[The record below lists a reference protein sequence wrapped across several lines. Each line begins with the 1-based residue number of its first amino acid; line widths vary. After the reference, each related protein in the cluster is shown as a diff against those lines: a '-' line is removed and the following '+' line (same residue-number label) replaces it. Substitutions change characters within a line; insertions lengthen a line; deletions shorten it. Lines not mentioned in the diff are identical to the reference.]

1 MYWSRTGS
9 IFEILLWLLMGGLW
23 SLGGWLIVAQA
34 FQLRSRERLMAGFAV
49 GLLSFITLANLLA
62 HILPLTVAFW
72 TAAAMVFGLGVVLL
86 LASWRSGWAWS
97 PLEDLKSSW
106 RQVLALFLLTVVF
119 EMIGRGLALFDDY
132 LHMPLVSVMAAGE
145 IPPRFYLDPSK
156 PMSYHYGLQVLAA
169 SLARLGGLFP
179 WSAWDLSKALA
190 IALTLLLG
198 YLWVR
203 RLLHNTRAASLG
215 SFLFAFAGGA
225 RWLLLLVPTGLL
237 VWMSNSVQLSN
248 SAIVTA
254 PDLISALARPWV
266 IEGGGPFPFP
276 FAFHNGIFI
285 PVIFMLGSSGA
296 MPFFTTL
303 LLLLLADRH
312 RFSMAS
318 VAIFSLIFASLA
330 LSAEH
335 LFVFL
340 WVGIALAGS
349 AAILIKRRSQA
360 PVSNQLW
367 LPWGAILAIS
377 GVLSAFQGGYLTEAA
392 HNLLLRLQGAQI
404 PQGPYD
410 YFYFNLRLPPGLNS
424 AHLGDL
430 SLLNLP
436 QFFVLLAELGPALL
450 LIPTAL
456 WYAWR
461 GLRRQDWLLAGLG
474 ACSALSIVIPTFFS
488 YGFERSATRLPATAL
503 WIWVLLAFPPLW
515 ARYRKAHQA
524 GRFWLGL
531 GYGSLVF
538 GGAVIFAV
546 QMTAIPAPQLT
557 YFANS
562 TDAKMSSALWNRLPP
577 GALVF
582 DKYPWR
588 AVTLFG
594 QPTVAYEDV
603 YQALPQ
609 WTDLAEHPD
618 PLKIAAA
625 GYDFFYLDFHWWDN
639 MTPEQRTA
647 FRQPCVRTFAEVK
660 PADGDFRRLLDL
672 RACRNQDRLFH

>member
-9 IFEILLWLLMGGLW
+9 LLEILLWLLMGSLW
-23 SLGGWLIVAQA
+23 SVGGWLVAAQA
-34 FQLRSRERLMAGFAV
+34 FQLRSRERLLAGFAL
-49 GLLSFITLANLLA
+49 GLLSFITLSNLLA
-62 HILPLTVAFW
+62 HILPLTIAFW
-72 TAAAMVFGLGVVLL
+72 SASLLVFALGAVLS
-86 LASWRSGWAWS
+86 LAGRLSRPAWS
-97 PLEDLKSSW
+97 PLEDLRGAW
-106 RQVLALFLLTVVF
+106 RQVLALLLLTLGF
-119 EMIGRGLALFDDY
+119 ELIGRGLAIFDDY

-145 IPPRFYLDPSK
+145 IPPRFYLNPSE

-169 SLARLGGLFP
+169 SLVRLGGLFP

-198 YLWVR
+198 YLWIR
-203 RLLHNTRAASLG
+203 RLLQNARAASLG
-215 SFLFAFAGGA
+215 SFLFTFAGGA

-248 SAIVTA
+248 SATFSA
-254 PDLISALARPWV
+254 PDLVTALARPWI
-266 IEGGGPFPFP
+266 IEGSGPYPFP
-276 FAFHNGIFI
+276 FAFHNGIFV
-285 PVIFMLGSSGA
+285 PVFFVLGSTGA

-303 LLLLLADRH
+303 LLLLLGHHH
-312 RFSMAS
+312 RFTLGS

-340 WVGIALAGS
+340 WIGIFLAGLT
-349 AAILIKRRSQA
+349 AFLLNRRLHSPRTAQ
-360 PVSNQLW
+360 
-367 LPWGAILAIS
+367 PWRPWVAILAIS
-377 GVLSAFQGGYLTEAA
+377 GGLSAFQGGYLTEAF
-392 HNLLLRLQGAQI
+392 HGVLLRLQGVQV

-410 YFYFNLRLPPGLNS
+410 YFYFSLRMPPGLNS

-430 SLLNLP
+430 SFLNPP
-436 QFFVLLAELGPALL
+436 QLFVLLAELGPALL
-450 LIPTAL
+450 LFPTAL
-456 WYAWR
+456 WFAWR
-461 GLRRQDWLLAGLG
+461 GLHRQDWLLAGLG
-474 ACSALSIVIPTFFS
+474 ACSALSILIPTFFR

-503 WIWVLLAFPPLW
+503 WIWVLLAFSPLW
-515 ARYRKAHQA
+515 LRYRKTHRT
-524 GRFWLGL
+524 GRLWLSL

-538 GGAVIFAV
+538 GGIIIFAV

-562 TDAKMSSALWNRLPP
+562 TDAQMSSALWNRLPP

-594 QPTVAYEDV
+594 QPTVAYVDV

-618 PLKIAAA
+618 PVKIAKA
-625 GYDFFYLDFHWWDN
+625 GYDFYYLDFHTWDS
-639 MTPEQRTA
+639 MTPGQRSA
-647 FRQPCVRTFAEVK
+647 FRQSCVHTFAEVK

-672 RACRNQDRLFH
+672 RPCHK

>member
-9 IFEILLWLLMGGLW
+9 LLEILLWLLMGSLW
-23 SLGGWLIVAQA
+23 SVGGWLVAAQA
-34 FQLRSRERLMAGFAV
+34 FQLRSRERLLAGFAL
-49 GLLSFITLANLLA
+49 GLLSFITLSNLLA
-62 HILPLTVAFW
+62 HILPLTIAFW
-72 TAAAMVFGLGVVLL
+72 SASLLVFALGTVLSL
-86 LASWRSGWAWS
+86 TGWLTRPAWS
-97 PLEDLKSSW
+97 PLEDLRGAW
-106 RQVLALFLLTVVF
+106 RQVLALLLLTLGF
-119 EMIGRGLALFDDY
+119 ELIGRGLAIFDDY

-145 IPPRFYLDPSK
+145 IPPRFYLNPSE

-169 SLARLGGLFP
+169 SLVRLGGLFP

-198 YLWVR
+198 YLWIR
-203 RLLHNTRAASLG
+203 RLLQNARAASLG
-215 SFLFAFAGGA
+215 SFLFTFAGGA

-248 SAIVTA
+248 SATFSA
-254 PDLISALARPWV
+254 PDLITALARPWI
-266 IEGGGPFPFP
+266 IEGSGPYPFP
-276 FAFHNGIFI
+276 FAFHNGIFV
-285 PVIFMLGSSGA
+285 PVFFVLGSTGA

-303 LLLLLADRH
+303 LLLLLGHHH
-312 RFSMAS
+312 RFTLGS
-318 VAIFSLIFASLA
+318 VAIFSLILASLA

-340 WVGIALAGS
+340 WIGIFLAGLT
-349 AAILIKRRSQA
+349 AFLLNRRLHSPRTAQ
-360 PVSNQLW
+360 
-367 LPWGAILAIS
+367 PWRPWVAILAIS
-377 GVLSAFQGGYLTEAA
+377 GGLSAFQGGYLTEAF
-392 HNLLLRLQGAQI
+392 HGVLLRLQGVQV

-410 YFYFNLRLPPGLNS
+410 YFYFSLRMPPGLNS

-430 SLLNLP
+430 SFLNPP
-436 QFFVLLAELGPALL
+436 QLFVLLAELGPALL
-450 LIPTAL
+450 LFPTAL
-456 WYAWR
+456 WFAWR
-461 GLRRQDWLLAGLG
+461 GLHRQDWLLAGLG
-474 ACSALSIVIPTFFS
+474 ACSALSILIPTFFR

-503 WIWVLLAFPPLW
+503 WIWVLLAFSPLW
-515 ARYRKAHQA
+515 LRYRKTHRT
-524 GRFWLGL
+524 GRLWLSL

-538 GGAVIFAV
+538 GGIIIFAV

-562 TDAKMSSALWNRLPP
+562 TDAQMSSALWNRLPP

-594 QPTVAYEDV
+594 QPTVAYVDV

-618 PLKIAAA
+618 PVKIAKA
-625 GYDFFYLDFHWWDN
+625 GYDFYYLDFHTWDS
-639 MTPEQRTA
+639 MTPGQRSA
-647 FRQPCVRTFAEVK
+647 FRQSCVHTFAEVK

-672 RACRNQDRLFH
+672 RPCRK

>member
-9 IFEILLWLLMGGLW
+9 LLEILLWLLMSGLW
-23 SLGGWLIVAQA
+23 SLGGWLVAARA
-34 FQLRSRERLMAGFAV
+34 FQLRSRERLMAGFAL

-62 HILPLTVAFW
+62 HLLPLTVAFW
-72 TAAAMVFGLGVVLL
+72 AASLVVFALGAVLL
-86 LASWRSGWAWS
+86 LASRRSTPAWS
-97 PLEDLKSSW
+97 PLEDLKGAW
-106 RQVLALFLLTVVF
+106 RQVLALLLLTLVF
-119 EMIGRGLALFDDY
+119 EMIGRGLAIFDDY
-132 LHMPLVSVMAAGE
+132 LHIPLVSVMAAGE

-169 SLARLGGLFP
+169 SLVRLGGLFP

-190 IALTLLLG
+190 IALTLSLG
-198 YLWVR
+198 FLWVR
-203 RLLHNTRAASLG
+203 RLLHNPRAASLG
-215 SFLFAFAGGA
+215 SFLFTFAGGA

-237 VWMSNSVQLSN
+237 VWMSSSVQLTN
-248 SAIVTA
+248 SATFSA
-254 PDLISALARPWV
+254 PDLISALARPWI

-276 FAFHNGIFI
+276 FAFHNGIFV
-285 PVIFMLGSSGA
+285 PVIFVLGSTGA

-303 LLLLLADRH
+303 LLLLLGHHH
-312 RFSMAS
+312 RFTLGSI
-318 VAIFSLIFASLA
+318 AIFSLIFASLA

-340 WVGIALAGS
+340 WIGIFLAGLGAFLLNRRS
-349 AAILIKRRSQA
+349 QSPLPAQLWRPWAAILAASA
-360 PVSNQLW
+360 
-367 LPWGAILAIS
+367 
-377 GVLSAFQGGYLTEAA
+377 VLSAIQGGYLTEAA
-392 HNLLLRLQGAQI
+392 HNVMLRLQGIQI

-430 SLLNLP
+430 SFLSPP
-436 QFFVLLAELGPALL
+436 QLFVLLAELGPALL

-456 WYAWR
+456 WFAWR

-474 ACSALSIVIPTFFS
+474 VCSALSIVIPTFFR

-515 ARYRKAHQA
+515 ARYRKIHRAA
-524 GRFWLGL
+524 RFWLGL

-538 GGAVIFAV
+538 GGVVIFAV
-546 QMTAIPAPQLT
+546 QLTAIPAPQLT

-582 DKYPWR
+582 DKNPWR

-594 QPTVAYEDV
+594 QPTLAYVDV

-618 PLKIAAA
+618 PLKIADA
-625 GYDFFYLDFHWWDN
+625 GYDFYYLDFHTWDN

-672 RACRNQDRLFH
+672 HLCRK

>member
-1 MYWSRTGS
+1 MYWSRTGNL
-9 IFEILLWLLMGGLW
+9 IEILLWLLMGGLW
-23 SLGGWLIVAQA
+23 SFGGWLAAAQA
-34 FQLRSRERLMAGFAV
+34 FQLRSRERLVAGFAL
-49 GLLSFITLANLLA
+49 GLLSFITLSNLLA
-62 HILPLTVAFW
+62 HILPLTIAFW
-72 TAAAMVFGLGVVLL
+72 SASLLVFALGAVLL
-86 LASWRSGWAWS
+86 LAGRRSARLWS
-97 PLEDLKSSW
+97 PLEDLKSAW
-106 RQVLALFLLTVVF
+106 RQVLALLLLTILF
-119 EMIGRGLALFDDY
+119 EMIGRGLAIFDDY

-169 SLARLGGLFP
+169 SLVRLAGLFP

-203 RLLHNTRAASLG
+203 RLLHSARAASLG

-237 VWMSNSVQLSN
+237 VWISNSVQLSN
-248 SAIVTA
+248 SATFSA
-254 PDLISALARPWV
+254 PDLISALARPWI
-266 IEGGGPFPFP
+266 IEGSGPYPFP
-276 FAFHNGIFI
+276 FAFHNGIFV
-285 PVIFMLGSSGA
+285 PVIFVLGSTGA

-303 LLLLLADRH
+303 LLLLLGDHH
-312 RFSMAS
+312 RFTLGST
-318 VAIFSLIFASLA
+318 VIFSLIFASLA

-340 WVGIALAGS
+340 WIGIFLAGLAAFLLNRRS
-349 AAILIKRRSQA
+349 RAPISGQPWRPWAAILATS
-360 PVSNQLW
+360 
-367 LPWGAILAIS
+367 GA
-377 GVLSAFQGGYLTEAA
+377 LSAIQGGYLTDA
-392 HNLLLRLQGAQI
+392 LRSVLLRLQGVQV

-410 YFYFNLRLPPGLNS
+410 YFFFTLRLPPGLSS

-450 LIPTAL
+450 LAPAAL
-456 WYAWR
+456 WFAWR

-474 ACSALSIVIPTFFS
+474 TCSALSILIATFFR

-503 WIWVLLAFPPLW
+503 WIWVLLAFPSLW
-515 ARYRKAHQA
+515 MRFRHARPT

-538 GGAVIFAV
+538 GGAIIFAV
-546 QMTAIPAPQLT
+546 QLTAIPAPQLT

-562 TDAKMSSALWNRLPP
+562 TDAKISSALWNRLPP
-577 GALVF
+577 GSLVF

-594 QPTVAYEDV
+594 QPTLAYVDV

-625 GYDFFYLDFHWWDN
+625 GYDFYYLDFHTWDN
-639 MTPEQRTA
+639 MTPAQRAA
-647 FRQPCVRTFAEVK
+647 FRQACVHTFAEVK

-672 RACRNQDRLFH
+672 RPCHK

>member
-9 IFEILLWLLMGGLW
+9 LLEILLWLLMSGLW
-23 SLGGWLIVAQA
+23 SLGGWFIAARA
-34 FQLRSRERLMAGFAV
+34 FQLRSRERLLAGFAL

-62 HILPLTVAFW
+62 HLLPLTAAFW
-72 TAAAMVFGLGVVLL
+72 AASLAVFLFGAALL
-86 LASWRSGWAWS
+86 LASRHSGEAW
-97 PLEDLKSSW
+97 PLLEDLKSAW
-106 RQVLALFLLTVVF
+106 RKTLALLLLTALF
-119 EMIGRGLALFDDY
+119 EMIGRGLAIFDDY

-145 IPPRFYLDPSK
+145 IPPLFYLDPSK

-169 SLARLGGLFP
+169 SLVRLGGLFP

-203 RLLHNTRAASLG
+203 RLLHNSRAASLG
-215 SFLFAFAGGA
+215 SFLFTFAGGA

-237 VWMSNSVQLSN
+237 AWMSSSVQLSN
-248 SAIVTA
+248 SATFSA
-254 PDLISALARPWV
+254 PDLISALSRPWI

-276 FAFHNGIFI
+276 FAFHNGIFV
-285 PVIFMLGSSGA
+285 PVMFALGSTGA

-303 LLLLLADRH
+303 LLLLLGHHH
-312 RFSMAS
+312 RFTLGSTA
-318 VAIFSLIFASLA
+318 VFSLIFA
-330 LSAEH
+330 
-335 LFVFL
+335 FL
-340 WVGIALAGS
+340 WIGIFLAGS
-349 AAILIKRRSQA
+349 AAFLLNRRWQSPIPA
-360 PVSNQLW
+360 QLW
-367 LPWGAILAIS
+367 RPWAAILAIS
-377 GVLSAFQGGYLTEAA
+377 GVLSAVQGGYLTEAM
-392 HNLLLRLQGAQI
+392 HNMLLRLQDV
-404 PQGPYD
+404 PVSQGPYD

-430 SLLNLP
+430 SLLNPP
-436 QFFVLLAELGPALL
+436 QLFVLLAELGPALL

-456 WYAWR
+456 WFAWR

-474 ACSALSIVIPTFFS
+474 VCSTLSILIPTFFR
-488 YGFERSATRLPATAL
+488 YGFARSATRLPATAL

-515 ARYRKAHQA
+515 ARYRKTHPT

-538 GGAVIFAV
+538 SGVIIFAV
-546 QMTAIPAPQLT
+546 QLTAIPVPQLT

-562 TDAKMSSALWNRLPP
+562 TDAKISSTLWNRLPP
-577 GALVF
+577 GSLVF

-594 QPTVAYEDV
+594 QPTVAYVDV

-618 PLKIAAA
+618 PLKIAEA
-625 GYDFFYLDFHWWDN
+625 GYDFYYLDFHTWDN

-647 FRQPCVRTFAEVK
+647 FRQSCVRTFAEVK

-672 RACRNQDRLFH
+672 RSCRK